1 VSAPPPENGAAA
13 APPLAARVPELLAYQ
28 RTLDCVHCGLC
39 LPACPTYRLLGTEPD
54 SPRGRIYLMRA
65 LFEGRADPT
74 PALTK
79 HLDLCLGCRACESV
93 CPAGVKYGEML
104 EATREE
110 VRRRVPRRGFSAR
123 LEDFLLRKV
132 VAHPGRLRAA
142 TSLVAVTR
150 SLGLA
155 SLARK
160 LRLTRLFLGKT
171 AETFEKHLP
180 PIPEVADRASLVGV
194 HPAEGPRRARVGF
207 LEGCVM
213 SQLFGGTNRATL
225 RVLRFAG
232 CEVVVARGQGCCG
245 ALHLHQGDADTARG
259 LARANVAA
267 FAEAGPLDAIVV
279 NSAGCGSAMKE
290 YGHLL
295 QGDPRAADTAARVRD
310 VSEFLAAL
318 GLPKP
323 PKRVEKVVAYQDACH
338 LLHGQ
343 KVAAQPRA
351 LLESIEGVKL
361 VPIPDADRCCGSAGI
376 YNLTQPEESAA
387 ILDAKL
393 DAIASTG
400 AEIVASGNP
409 GCLLQIGV
417 GFRQRGRPIEVL
429 HTMDLLARALP

>member
-1 VSAPPPENGAAA
+1 MGS
-13 APPLAARVPELLAYQ
+13 LKTIPELLAYQ

-74 PALTK
+74 PVLRR
-79 HLDLCLGCRACESV
+79 HLDLCLGCRGCESV
-93 CPAGVKYGEML
+93 CPAGVRYGEML

-110 VRRRVPRRGFSAR
+110 IRRRVPRRKMSEKF
-123 LEDFLLRKV
+123 EDFLLRRV

-142 TSLVAVTR
+142 VSFLAATR
-150 SLGLA
+150 SVGLA
-155 SLARK
+155 ALARWTG
-160 LRLTRLFLGKT
+160 LTRLFLGKA

-180 PIPEVADRASLVGV
+180 PIPEVAERASLVGV
-194 HPAEGPRRARVGF
+194 HPAEGERRARVGF
-207 LEGCVM
+207 LEGCIM
-213 SQLFGGTNRATL
+213 SQLFGPTNRATL
-225 RVLRFAG
+225 KVLRQAG

-245 ALHLHQGDADTARG
+245 ALHLHQGDADTART

-267 FAEAGPLDAIVV
+267 FAGAGPLDAIVV

-290 YGHLL
+290 YGHVLHPDRRGAAMASKVRDASELL
-295 QGDPRAADTAARVRD
+295 AAIGIPKPRVRI
-310 VSEFLAAL
+310 
-318 GLPKP
+318 
-323 PKRVEKVVAYQDACH
+323 EKTVAYQDACH

-343 KVAAQPRA
+343 KVTAEPRA
-351 LLESIEGVKL
+351 LLARIPGVTL

-387 ILDAKL
+387 ILDQKL
-393 DAIASTG
+393 DAIESTG
-400 AEIVASGNP
+400 AAIVASGNP

-417 GFRQRGRPIEVL
+417 GLKKRGRRDVEVL
-429 HTMDLLARALP
+429 HVMDLLARAL

>member
-1 VSAPPPENGAAA
+1 MSSDAPAPPIAQ
-13 APPLAARVPELLAYQ
+13 VPELLAYQ

-39 LPACPTYRLLGTEPD
+39 LPACPTYRLLGSEPD

-65 LFEGRADPT
+65 LFEGRANPT

-110 VRRRVPRRGFSAR
+110 VRRRVPRKGFSAK
-123 LEDFLLRKV
+123 LEDFLLRRV

-142 TSLVAVTR
+142 FSFLAATRALGLTALARRLRVTR
-150 SLGLA
+150 LLA
-155 SLARK
+155 
-160 LRLTRLFLGKT
+160 GKT
-171 AETFEKHLP
+171 GESFERFMP
-180 PIPEVADRASLVGV
+180 AIPEVADRASLVGV
-194 HPAEGPRRARVGF
+194 HAAIGARRARVGF

-213 SQLFGGTNRATL
+213 SQLFGPTNRATL
-225 RVLRFAG
+225 KVLRAAG

-245 ALHLHQGDADTARG
+245 ALHLHQGDAETARG
-259 LARANVAA
+259 LARANVDA
-267 FAEAGPLDAIVV
+267 FSEAGVLDAIVV

-290 YGHLL
+290 YGHVLH
-295 QGDPRAADTAARVRD
+295 GEPRAESMASRVKD
-310 VSEFLAAL
+310 ASEFLAGL
-318 GLPKP
+318 GIPELTRRLDK
-323 PKRVEKVVAYQDACH
+323 KIAYQDACH

-343 KVAAQPRA
+343 KVSAEPRA
-351 LLESIEGVKL
+351 LLAKIPGVTL

-387 ILDAKL
+387 ILDQKL
-393 DAIASTG
+393 DAIESTG
-400 AEIVASGNP
+400 ADVVASGNP

-417 GFRQRGRPIEVL
+417 GLRKRGRAIEVA
-429 HTMDLLARALP
+429 HVMDLLADAIGETAPPA